1 MGLEAVP
8 LTRFQ
13 PHQQRGYIV
22 VAITR
27 SHLFAHELERL
38 VEIEIERM
46 KDNVAL
52 GFIENF
58 SDYKY
63 VTGKIAGLRSV
74 KELMI
79 EASAICD
86 GKSREG

>member
-1 MGLEAVP
+1 M
-8 LTRFQ
+8 TI
-13 PHQQRGYIV
+13 Y
-22 VAITR
+22 TR
-27 SHLFAHELERL
+27 SHMFAQELERL

-58 SDYKY
+58 SDYKF
-63 VTGKIAGLRSV
+63 VTGKIAGLRTV
-74 KELMI
+74 IDLMA

-86 GKSREG
+86 GKPREN

>member
-1 MGLEAVP
+1 MGVL
-8 LTRFQ
+8 
-13 PHQQRGYIV
+13 
-22 VAITR
+22 TR
-27 SHLFAHELERL
+27 SHMFAHELERL

-46 KDNVAL
+46 KENVSL

-74 KELMI
+74 IELMA

-86 GKSREG
+86 GKPRED